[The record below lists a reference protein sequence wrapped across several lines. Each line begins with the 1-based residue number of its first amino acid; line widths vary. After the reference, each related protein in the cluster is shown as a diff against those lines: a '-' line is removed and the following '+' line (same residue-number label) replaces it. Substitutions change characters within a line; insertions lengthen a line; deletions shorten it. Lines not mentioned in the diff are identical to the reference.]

1 MTQEAKLFLAYL
13 QATANTKNAETLL
26 ELEKDLNNL
35 GNPKGDGGKSIYGF
49 AKDLNEVSQ
58 YEIVSRKL
66 NNAIAL
72 LKKALK
78 VITNGELY
86 SDIQSC
92 VNDYV
97 GNQAITVDSENNIKG
112 NFVIF
117 DCIAQSKEILNSN
130 NTRIA
135 YEDEDEIVFEDC
147 SKAGLWNY
155 IMSAKLGKECFGTYL
170 IVFKNKFKSVDK
182 SE

>member
-1 MTQEAKLFLAYL
+1 MIVKKIKYHKAWHEAHQCLFFITTTSSFNFQSYHFDYF
-13 QATANTKNAETLL
+13 E
-26 ELEKDLNNL
+26 NL
-35 GNPKGDGGKSIYGF
+35 
-49 AKDLNEVSQ
+49 
-58 YEIVSRKL
+58 
-66 NNAIAL
+66 
-72 LKKALK
+72 
-78 VITNGELY
+78 
-86 SDIQSC
+86 
-92 VNDYV
+92 
-97 GNQAITVDSENNIKG
+97 
-112 NFVIF
+112 
-117 DCIAQSKEILNSN
+117 QSKEILNIN